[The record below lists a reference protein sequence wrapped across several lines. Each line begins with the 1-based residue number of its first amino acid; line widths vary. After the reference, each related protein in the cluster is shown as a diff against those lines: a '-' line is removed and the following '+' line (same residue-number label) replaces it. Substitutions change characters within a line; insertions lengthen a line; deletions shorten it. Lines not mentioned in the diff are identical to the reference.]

1 MDKICRFAIMDPIRN
16 PFAPGAGNPPPELA
30 GRNGLLEKAR
40 VSLARAK
47 AGRSPKS
54 LVLVGLRGV
63 GKTVLLVRI
72 RDMAE
77 EMGFI
82 AFMLEAHEGK
92 SLPALLIPVL
102 RQALYTIDLSTKAKL
117 NLRRAFRVLKSF
129 IGSVKLTV
137 AGIDFELGIDPERGS
152 ADSGDLEADLP
163 TLFEAVGQAAKDAQ
177 RTILLCI
184 DEMQCLSEAEFSA
197 LIMSIHK
204 CQQLQLPITV
214 VGAAL
219 PQILGLAGESKS
231 YAERLFEFPAVG
243 PLEEADARL
252 ALQIPVQS
260 EGAQFT
266 DSALQDILKVTERY
280 PYFLQQWGYES
291 WGVATG
297 DTIDA
302 DVIPAATGNAIR
314 SLDQS
319 FFQVRFD
326 RCTPAEKRYMRAL
339 AELGPGTHR
348 SGEIAE
354 ILRVKITSVGPVRS
368 KLISK
373 GMIYSPQHGDTE
385 FTVPLFDAYM
395 RRAMPG
401 EDWKKP

>member
-1 MDKICRFAIMDPIRN
+1 MDPVRN

-30 GRNGLLEKAR
+30 GRDALLENMK

-47 AGRSPKS
+47 AGRSAKS
-54 LVLVGLRGV
+54 IILVGLRGV

-72 RDMAE
+72 REMAE
-77 EMGFI
+77 DMGFI

-102 RQALYTIDLSTKAKL
+102 RQALYTIDLSTQTKVNIRK
-117 NLRRAFRVLKSF
+117 AFRVLKSF
-129 IGSVKLTV
+129 IGSVKLSIGGV
-137 AGIDFELGIDPERGS
+137 DFELGVDPEKGS
-152 ADSGDLEADLP
+152 ADSGDLEIDLP
-163 TLFEAVGQAAKDAQ
+163 SLFEAVGHAARDSH
-177 RTILLCI
+177 RSILICI
-184 DEMQCLSEAEFSA
+184 DEMQYLSEAEFSA
-197 LIMSIHK
+197 LIISIHK

-214 VGAAL
+214 IGAGL

-231 YAERLFEFPAVG
+231 YAERLFEFPFVG
-243 PLEEADARL
+243 PLHAADARQ
-252 ALQIPVQS
+252 ALQRPVLS
-260 EGAQFT
+260 EGATFT
-266 DSALQDILKVTERY
+266 EAALDEILKVTEQY

-291 WGVATG
+291 WNVASG
-297 DTIDA
+297 DVIDA
-302 DVIPAATGNAIR
+302 DVIPLATRNAIN

-326 RCTPAEKRYMRAL
+326 RCTPSEKRYMRAL
-339 AELGPGTHR
+339 AELGPGAHR
-348 SGEIAE
+348 SGEIAD

-368 KLISK
+368 KLITK

-395 RRAMPG
+395 RRAMSG
-401 EDWKKP
+401 EDWKQL